1 MRWKRPGAFWYN
13 NGMTDCAFAWE
24 TLPPGFL
31 ALSPMAGVTDSPF
44 RQICKRMGADVLFTE
59 MVSAEALLH
68 HHNKTTTIML
78 HHEPFEHPIIC
89 QLMGSDA
96 ARLAEAAR
104 RIEDRGFD
112 GVDLNMG
119 CPAQK
124 VYGNRCGSSLLDYPD
139 EAAEIVAAMA
149 AATRLPVSVKMRAGV
164 TGSVQPAFA
173 RRMMEAGARALTIH
187 PRTKEQAYRGRADWS
202 ITRQIVEALPVP
214 VMGSG
219 DLMSGADIAR
229 LFATTG
235 ARGAFVARGSMGN
248 PWIFRRADYIPAREE
263 LVATV
268 HEQAEIAL
276 ALKGPHGLI
285 ELRKHL
291 GWYLK
296 GFDGAREIRQRATA
310 VETMADIEALLA
322 DVLLADPVS
331 GTDDTLAA

>member
-1 MRWKRPGAFWYN
+1 MSSEP
-13 NGMTDCAFAWE
+13 FAWE
-24 TLPPGFL
+24 RLPRGFL

-44 RQICKRMGADVLFTE
+44 RQACKEQGADVLFTE

-68 HHNKTTTIML
+68 HHGRTTREML
-78 HHEPFEHPIIC
+78 HFAAWERPIIC

-96 ARLAEAAR
+96 ERLAAAAR
-104 RIEDRGFD
+104 RIEELGFD

-139 EAAEIVAAMA
+139 EAARIVAAMSR
-149 AATRLPVSVKMRAGV
+149 ATRLPVSVKMRSGV
-164 TGSVQPAFA
+164 SGSVQPAFA
-173 RRMMEAGARALTIH
+173 RRMVDAGARALTIH
-187 PRTKEQAYRGRADWS
+187 PRTKEQAYRGTADWA
-202 ITRQIVEALPVP
+202 ITRTIVEAVDLP

-219 DLMSGADIAR
+219 DLMHWRDVER

-235 ARGAFVARGSMGN
+235 AHGAFIARGAMGN
-248 PWIFRRADYIPAREE
+248 PWIFRRTDYAPSVDE
-263 LVATV
+263 LSAAVRT
-268 HEQAEIAL
+268 QAERAL

-296 GFDGAREIRQRATA
+296 GFDGARELRSRSTQ
-310 VETMADIEALLA
+310 VETMEDIEALLA
-322 DVLLADPVS
+322 VVR
-331 GTDDTLAA
+331 AAVPDGAPMPAGIAA